1 MELQYV
7 ITDGRK
13 YVSKDNNNSMTHTSN
28 VERAEKYPYDKAMNV
43 IKNNMK
49 AKNGEEWEIRLYE
62 PKKSKVKNN
71 LSIVRTLSPAPT
83 EMSLTGQKIEFDW
96 DKIIEQLDNLIDN
109 VYIYKEQLVNAQQR
123 IDWELSDIDHIIQ
136 EKSPAAHIRTKIY
149 GVQQQKRKEREK
161 IHVGLRY
168 ANVIIESINQGSNLT
183 EIKNRLRGAETKPYK
198 GRTELYDE
206 LLEMIG

>member
-71 LSIVRTLSPAPT
+71 LSIVRTLPPAPT

-96 DKIIEQLDNLIDN
+96 DKIIEQLDNID
-109 VYIYKEQLVNAQQR
+109 R
-123 IDWELSDIDHIIQ
+123 
-136 EKSPAAHIRTKIY
+136 
-149 GVQQQKRKEREK
+149 
-161 IHVGLRY
+161 
-168 ANVIIESINQGSNLT
+168 
-183 EIKNRLRGAETKPYK
+183 
-198 GRTELYDE
+198 
-206 LLEMIG
+206 